1 MIKRIANIIVML
13 IAFELLMLP
22 ILALFRCFVEARYIP
37 STSMRPAL
45 QVNDRILLEK
55 VSRFTGKMS
64 ERGAIV
70 VFYPPSDC
78 LPKNVDNNGDDGRD
92 EANQKWDFMHVLGRL
107 TGLPIFPNE
116 PALVKRI
123 IGLGGDTIRVVPN
136 VGVYVND
143 KLLVEP
149 YIIAPASYELKTLSD
164 IFGPTISGIWVRPYG
179 KSQQPIVV
187 PKGMIFALSDDRN
200 NTIDSHIFGFVSEKA
215 IIGRAWVMVYPIQKY
230 MHEPY
235 WSRP

>member
-13 IAFELLMLP
+13 IAFELLLLP
-22 ILALFRCFVEARYIP
+22 IFVLFRGVVETRYIP

-55 VSRFTGKMS
+55 VSRFTGKMV

-70 VFYPPSDC
+70 VFYPPSES
-78 LPKNVDNNGDDGRD
+78 LPKTKADNGDDGRN
-92 EANQKWDFMHVLGRL
+92 EANQKWDVMHVLGRL

-123 IGLGGDTIRVVPN
+123 IGVAGDIIQVVPN

-149 YIIAPASYELKTLSD
+149 YIVEPASYELKTLSD
-164 IFGPTISGIWVRPYG
+164 IFGPSISGVWVRPYG
-179 KSQQPIVV
+179 KSQEPIVV

-200 NTIDSHIFGFVSEKA
+200 HTIDSHTFGFISEKA
-215 IIGRAWVMVYPIQKY
+215 IIGRAWVMIYPIRQY